1 MIIDFHTHIFP
12 DKIAAGVIDKLQKK
26 SRSKPYTDATAGG
39 LLQSMQ
45 DAGIDTFIEVGPGH
59 TLTGLVKRTL
69 EGVDAV
75 CVEIP
80 EAAEEARALVAGKGL
95 I

>member
-1 MIIDFHTHIFP
+1 MQHLNIYKPFAAALVALFVL
-12 DKIAAGVIDKLQKK
+12 ASSAGVPVKW
-26 SRSKPYTDATAGG
+26 TAE
-39 LLQSMQ
+39 LHAMQ

-75 CVEIP
+75 CVETP